1 MFSLN
6 SWLVLLFFALLCPP
20 IGFAQQDVKTIF
32 TLTESIQLAE
42 KNNLQIRSVKEKL
55 KHSKSEQRIAKPFA
69 MPSVSFTGNYT
80 YFGELA
86 KNVLP
91 PFVPGADPV
100 EITFGAHHNLQAGL
114 AFKQPLFA
122 SGRYLYT
129 YQSAKLNVQAA
140 EEELKIKQNQLSF
153 DVAQTFYGLLA
164 TMEFVKVSQSTVD
177 LAKQQLSI
185 SQKLFDSGASTNFD
199 VLRAKVQ
206 LANAESELIR
216 AKNAIL
222 IAKDAFKNLL
232 NINQQDKIGI
242 RGNFNL
248 PQVQSDLHQLVQVAT
263 ENRPELN
270 QLSYLEQ
277 IKKKEVAMVKAN
289 ARPSLSLISNYQL
302 DENEKLSKM
311 NRIWNIGLSLN
322 YPIFDGL
329 VTKAKIQRT
338 ELNVEQ
344 LALQKEQTEDLVKF
358 EVRSAYLK
366 LMEAQTLIEVQ
377 KETIEQARE
386 GVRLANLQYE
396 NGLITSVQLTDAQ
409 LALTQA
415 KVSRLLSL
423 RDYAVGH
430 ANLQKAIGIPIK
442 KDNS

>member
-1 MFSLN
+1 MFALN
-6 SWLVLLFFALLCPP
+6 SGLVLFFFVLFCISPV
-20 IGFAQQDVKTIF
+20 FAQDVVTIL
-32 TLTESIQLAE
+32 TLAESIQLAE
-42 KNNLQIRSVKEKL
+42 NNNLQIRSVKVKL
-55 KHSKSEQRIAKPFA
+55 KQVKKEQRIAKPFA
-69 MPSVSFTGNYT
+69 LPSISFTGNYT

-91 PFVPGADPV
+91 PFSPGNEPV
-100 EITFGAHHNLQAGL
+100 EITFGAHRNFQAGL
-114 AFKQPLFA
+114 TFKQPLFA

-129 YQSAKLNVQAA
+129 YQSANLNVQAT
-140 EEELKIKQNQLSF
+140 EEELKKQRNQLHF
-153 DVAQTFYGLLA
+153 DVAQAFYGLLA

-185 SQKLFDSGASTNFD
+185 SQKLFDSGTSTNFD

-206 LANAESELIR
+206 LANAKSELIR

-242 RGNFNL
+242 LGDFNQPTIKL
-248 PQVQSDLHQLVQVAT
+248 DLHQLVQVAT
-263 ENRPELN
+263 KNRPELN
-270 QLSYLEQ
+270 QLNYLEQ

-289 ARPSLSLISNYQL
+289 ARPSLSLFSNYQL
-302 DENEKLSKM
+302 DENEKLSNM

-329 VTKAKIQRT
+329 VTKAQVQRA

-344 LALQKEQTEDLVKF
+344 LSLQEEQTQDVVKF

-366 LMEAQTLIEVQ
+366 LVEAQTLIEVQ
-377 KETIEQARE
+377 KETIEQAKE
-386 GVRLANLQYE
+386 GVRLANLQYK

-415 KVSRLLSL
+415 KISRLLSL
-423 RDYAVGH
+423 RDYAVEH
-430 ANLQKAIGIPIK
+430 ANLQKAVGTPIEK
-442 KDNS
+442 K

>member
-1 MFSLN
+1 
-6 SWLVLLFFALLCPP
+6 
-20 IGFAQQDVKTIF
+20 
-32 TLTESIQLAE
+32 
-42 KNNLQIRSVKEKL
+42 
-55 KHSKSEQRIAKPFA
+55 
-69 MPSVSFTGNYT
+69 
-80 YFGELA
+80 
-86 KNVLP
+86 
-91 PFVPGADPV
+91 
-100 EITFGAHHNLQAGL
+100 
-114 AFKQPLFA
+114 
-122 SGRYLYT
+122 
-129 YQSAKLNVQAA
+129 
-140 EEELKIKQNQLSF
+140 
-153 DVAQTFYGLLA
+153 
-164 TMEFVKVSQSTVD
+164 
-177 LAKQQLSI
+177 
-185 SQKLFDSGASTNFD
+185 
-199 VLRAKVQ
+199 
-206 LANAESELIR
+206 
-216 AKNAIL
+216 
-222 IAKDAFKNLL
+222 
-232 NINQQDKIGI
+232 
-242 RGNFNL
+242 
-248 PQVQSDLHQLVQVAT
+248 
-263 ENRPELN
+263 
-270 QLSYLEQ
+270 
-277 IKKKEVAMVKAN
+277 MVKAN

-377 KETIEQARE
+377 KETIEQAKE

-430 ANLQKAIGIPIK
+430 ANLQKAIGVPIK
-442 KDNS
+442 KNNS

>member
-1 MFSLN
+1 MFALN
-6 SWLVLLFFALLCPP
+6 SGLVLFSFVLFCISPV
-20 IGFAQQDVKTIF
+20 FAQDVATIL
-32 TLTESIQLAE
+32 TLAESIQLAE
-42 KNNLQIRSVKEKL
+42 NNNLQIRSVKVKL
-55 KHSKSEQRIAKPFA
+55 KQVKKEQRIAKPFA
-69 MPSVSFTGNYT
+69 LPSISFTGNYT

-91 PFVPGADPV
+91 PFSPGNEPV
-100 EITFGAHHNLQAGL
+100 EITFGAHRNFQAGL
-114 AFKQPLFA
+114 TFKQPLFA

-129 YQSAKLNVQAA
+129 YQSANLNVQAT
-140 EEELKIKQNQLSF
+140 EEELKKQRNQLHF
-153 DVAQTFYGLLA
+153 DVAQAFYGLLA

-185 SQKLFDSGASTNFD
+185 SQKLFDSGTSTNFD

-206 LANAESELIR
+206 LANAKSELIR

-242 RGNFNL
+242 LGDFNQPTIKL
-248 PQVQSDLHQLVQVAT
+248 DLHQLVQVAT
-263 ENRPELN
+263 KNRPELN
-270 QLSYLEQ
+270 QLNYLEQ
-277 IKKKEVAMVKAN
+277 IRKKEVAMVKAN
-289 ARPSLSLISNYQL
+289 ARPSLSLFSNYQL
-302 DENEKLSKM
+302 DENEKLSNM

-329 VTKAKIQRT
+329 VT

-344 LALQKEQTEDLVKF
+344 LSLQEEQTQDVVKF

-366 LMEAQTLIEVQ
+366 LVEAQTLIEVQ
-377 KETIEQARE
+377 KETIEQAKE
-386 GVRLANLQYE
+386 GVRLANLQYK

-415 KVSRLLSL
+415 KISRLLSL
-423 RDYAVGH
+423 RDYAVEH
-430 ANLQKAIGIPIK
+430 ANLQKAVGTPIEK
-442 KDNS
+442 K